1 MKGQKTKQV
10 SVSFEQDG
18 DASVEIFDRLV
29 VAVGR
34 APATD
39 DLLADGCG
47 VDRTER
53 GEIVVD
59 ENCHT
64 GIGRV
69 FAVGDAV
76 RGPMLA
82 HKGMEEG
89 VMVAELIA
97 GNHKSIMI
105 WCLE

>member
-1 MKGQKTKQV
+1 M
-10 SVSFEQDG
+10 SFEQDG
-18 DASVEIFDRLV
+18 DASVEVFDRLV

-39 DLLADGCG
+39 DLLADGY
-47 VDRTER
+47 RTER

-64 GIGRV
+64 GTV
-69 FAVGDAV
+69 VSSPWV
-76 RGPMLA
+76 MPRGPMLA
-82 HKGMEEG
+82 HMGMEEG

-97 GNHKSIMI
+97 GKKPQVNYDLARRIYTTRR
-105 WCLE
+105 